1 MDSFTPQAGGPHV
14 KKGHEESDISV
25 RGIFLFVVALVI
37 MALASAVGSWYF
49 LIWTEKLDDYVY
61 GAELTPMQEQVQK
74 QSEEQPVSLSKTS
87 GAQRDEGIKPLPDF
101 DGGKNAE
108 TKLHLTI

>member
-1 MDSFTPQAGGPHV
+1 MDSFSPQAGGPHV

-49 LIWTEKLDDYVY
+49 LIWTEKLDDDVY
-61 GAELTPMQEQVQK
+61 GAKVTPMQEQLQK
-74 QSEEQPVSLSKTS
+74 QREAQPASLSKRP
-87 GAQRDEGIKPLPDF
+87 GARSTDGVSPLP
-101 DGGKNAE
+101 A
-108 TKLHLTI
+108 

>member
-49 LIWTEKLDDYVY
+49 LIWRLCLWGQAHSDARAV
-61 GAELTPMQEQVQK
+61 AE
-74 QSEEQPVSLSKTS
+74 
-87 GAQRDEGIKPLPDF
+87 A
-101 DGGKNAE
+101 A
-108 TKLHLTI
+108 